1 MPTPISARDLAAAL
15 LGCEP
20 LDCKRYPDGSLV
32 AISPTGQ
39 KFKFSPDQV
48 AAVLPKPASKT
59 TPKSVLTSR
68 GSKERKG

>member
-1 MPTPISARDLAAAL
+1 MPSPTNARDLAAAL

-39 KFKFSPDQV
+39 KFKFSPEEV
-48 AAVLPKPASKT
+48 ATVQTKPDAKRVSKSAQPPKI
-59 TPKSVLTSR
+59 
-68 GSKERKG
+68 SKEC